1 MKKGLNENMKL
12 IPTIGLEI
20 HAELMTASK
29 VFCSCSAEF
38 GGSPNSRCCA
48 GCSAFPGTLPML
60 NKKAV
65 ELIIKA
71 GAVMNC
77 EIAPLTSWDRKNYF
91 YPDLPKAYQISQ
103 FNAPVCTNGSVETDG
118 KKVRIKQIHLE
129 EDAGKLIHDQSSKYS
144 LADYNRGGM
153 CLIEIVTEPDMHTA
167 EEACAFVEKIRSM
180 LQYADVC
187 SGRMEQGALRC
198 DVNISLAPEGA
209 PLGVR
214 AEIKNLN
221 SVRSIARAIEHE
233 IYRQTEAIQNNQP
246 LVQQTRRFND
256 ATGETYAMRTKENAH
271 DYRYFPDPDIP
282 ALVLTDSEI
291 KAIIATIPEMP
302 EKRYARYTDEYGI
315 TAGDAEILTANKV
328 LSNFFES
335 ALKEYNNPKAVCAFT
350 LTELLRRV
358 NLGEIELDSLP
369 FSAADF
375 GLLIKYGYTDK
386 INRGDM
392 KDVLRAMIDR
402 RAAGGSIS
410 SSPKDICDEMGLFI
424 SEDLGLVESVI
435 DEVIKNNPNPVAQ
448 YRAGE
453 QKVFG
458 FLMGQASKELKGK
471 ATPAIIKE
479 TLEKKLKV

>member
-1 MKKGLNENMKL
+1 MKL

-38 GGSPNSRCCA
+38 GGNPNTRCCP
-48 GCSAFPGTLPML
+48 GCSAFPGTIPSL

-71 GAVMNC
+71 GAVLNC
-77 EIAPLTSWDRKNYF
+77 EISRLTAWDRKNYF
-91 YPDLPKAYQISQ
+91 YPDLPRAYQISQ
-103 FNAPVCTNGSVETDG
+103 LFKPVCTNGFVALGE
-118 KKVRIKQIHLE
+118 KRIRIKQIHLE
-129 EDAGKLIHDQSSKYS
+129 EDAGKLIHDQSPKYS
-144 LADYNRGGM
+144 LADYNRAGM
-153 CLIEIVTEPDMHTA
+153 CLIEIVTEPDIHNA
-167 EEACAFVEKIRSM
+167 EEACMFVEKIRAM

-187 SGRMEQGALRC
+187 NGRMEQGALRC

-221 SVRSIARAIEHE
+221 SIRSIARAIEYE
-233 IYRQTEAIQNNQP
+233 IHRQTETIQKGSSLIQE
-246 LVQQTRRFND
+246 TRRFSD
-256 ATGETYAMRTKENAH
+256 ATGETFSMRTKENAH

-282 ALVLTDSEI
+282 PLVLKDSELE
-291 KAIIATIPEMP
+291 AIFASIPEMP
-302 EKRYARYTDEYGI
+302 EKRYARYTNEYGI
-315 TAGDAEILTANKV
+315 TANDAEILTGNKI
-328 LSNFFES
+328 LSDFFED
-335 ALKEYNNPKAVCAFT
+335 ALKEYNHPKAVCAFIV
-350 LTELLRRV
+350 TELLRRV
-358 NLGEIELDSLP
+358 NLEEIKLEALP
-369 FSAADF
+369 FSASDF
-375 GLLIKYGYTDK
+375 GLLVKYGYTDK

-392 KDVLRAMIDR
+392 KEVLREMINSSNSPESVCEL
-402 RAAGGSIS
+402 GGYWI
-410 SSPKDICDEMGLFI
+410 K
-424 SEDLGLVESVI
+424 EDLGLVESVI

-448 YRAGE
+448 YRNGE

-479 TLEKKLKV
+479 TLEKKLKG